1 MMISIPSFLL
11 KRLYVKG
18 SLRNNPDG
26 FQFEIENKLGSGYG
40 NELKPLTL
48 DGQVIPLKDSSFLR
62 DSSETLFSEVNRD
75 RPFTLPM
82 NKRLTVKV
90 KGITIAGGPH
100 KIGMSFV
107 TEGLGQLGFEVTDV
121 VGSN

>member
-1 MMISIPSFLL
+1 MISVPSFLL

-18 SLRNNPDG
+18 SLRKNSDG

-48 DGQVIPLKDSSFLR
+48 DGQAIPLEDSSFRLE
-62 DSSETLFSEVNRD
+62 SSETLFTEVSRD
-75 RPFTLPM
+75 KPFTLPM
-82 NKRLTVKV
+82 NKKLTIKV
-90 KGITIAGGPH
+90 KGITINEGAH

-107 TEGLGQLGFEVTDV
+107 AEGLGQLGFEVTDV
-121 VGSN
+121 VNSS

>member
-1 MMISIPSFLL
+1 MITVPSFLL

-18 SLRNNPDG
+18 SLRNNAGG

-48 DGQVIPLKDSSFLR
+48 DGRVIPLEDASFLQ
-62 DSSETLFSEVNRD
+62 DAVETPFSEVSQK

-82 NKRLTVKV
+82 NKRLTIKV
-90 KGITIAGGPH
+90 RGVTITEGTH
-100 KIGMSFV
+100 KIGMGFV
-107 TEGLGQLGFEVTDV
+107 VEGLGKLGFEATDV
-121 VGSN
+121 VGSR

>member
-1 MMISIPSFLL
+1 MISIPSFLL

-18 SLRNNPDG
+18 SLRNNADG

-48 DGQVIPLKDSSFLR
+48 DRGTIPLEKSSFQQ
-62 DSSETLFSEVNRD
+62 DSSEILFSEVSRD
-75 RPFTLPM
+75 RPFTLPV

-90 KGITIAGGPH
+90 KGITLDEGVH

-107 TEGLGQLGFEVTDV
+107 AEGLGKLGFEVTDV
-121 VGSN
+121 VSSS

>member
-1 MMISIPSFLL
+1 MITVPSFLL

-18 SLRNNPDG
+18 SLQNNSDG

-48 DGQVIPLKDSSFLR
+48 DGQAIPLEDSSFRLE
-62 DSSETLFSEVNRD
+62 SSETLFTEVSRD
-75 RPFTLPM
+75 KPFTLPM
-82 NKRLTVKV
+82 NKKLTIKV
-90 KGITIAGGPH
+90 KGVAITEGAH

-107 TEGLGQLGFEVTDV
+107 AEGLGQLGFEVNDV
-121 VGSN
+121 VSSG

>member
-1 MMISIPSFLL
+1 MISIPSFLL

-18 SLRNNPDG
+18 SLRNNADG

-48 DGQVIPLKDSSFLR
+48 DRETIPLEKSSFQQ
-62 DSSETLFSEVNRD
+62 DSSEILFSEVSRD
-75 RPFTLPM
+75 RPFTLPV

-90 KGITIAGGPH
+90 KGITLNEGVH

-107 TEGLGQLGFEVTDV
+107 TEGLGQLGFEVSDAV
-121 VGSN
+121 SSS

>member
-1 MMISIPSFLL
+1 MISIPSFLL

-18 SLRNNPDG
+18 SLRNNSDG

-48 DGQVIPLKDSSFLR
+48 DGQPIPLENSSFQL
-62 DSSETLFSEVNRD
+62 DSSETMFSEVSRD
-75 RPFTLPM
+75 RPFTLPV
-82 NKRLTVKV
+82 NKRLIVKV
-90 KGITIAGGPH
+90 KGITIDEGIH

-107 TEGLGQLGFEVTDV
+107 TEGLGKLGFEVTDAIT
-121 VGSN
+121 SS

>member
-1 MMISIPSFLL
+1 MISVPSFLL

-18 SLRNNPDG
+18 SLRNNSDG

-48 DGQVIPLKDSSFLR
+48 DGQPIPLEKSSFQQ
-62 DSSETLFSEVNRD
+62 DSSEIPFSEVSRD
-75 RPFTLPM
+75 RPFTLPL
-82 NKRLTVKV
+82 NKRLIVKV
-90 KGITIAGGPH
+90 KGITIDEGIH

-107 TEGLGQLGFEVTDV
+107 TEGLGKLGFEVTDAV
-121 VGSN
+121 TSS

>member
-1 MMISIPSFLL
+1 MISVPSFLL

-48 DGQVIPLKDSSFLR
+48 DGQTIPLEDSSFQLE
-62 DSSETLFSEVNRD
+62 SSETLFTKVSRD

-82 NKRLTVKV
+82 NKRLT
-90 KGITIAGGPH
+90 IRI
-100 KIGMSFV
+100 FRRRN
-107 TEGLGQLGFEVTDV
+107 F
-121 VGSN
+121 N